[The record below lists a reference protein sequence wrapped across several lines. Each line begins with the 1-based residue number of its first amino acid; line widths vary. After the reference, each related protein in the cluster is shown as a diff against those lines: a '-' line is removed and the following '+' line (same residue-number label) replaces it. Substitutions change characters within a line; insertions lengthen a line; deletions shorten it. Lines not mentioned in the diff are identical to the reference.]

1 MTDATLWDY
10 ASEYPNAPG
19 FRRARTSRAAAEAM
33 KVKDK
38 PLRVKVLEL
47 LKAGNEL
54 TADEIADRLGE
65 TVLAIRPR
73 VSQIKRQG
81 LIFDTGKTRPNISGI
96 RASVWSAF

>member
-10 ASEYPNAPG
+10 ASKYPNAPAS
-19 FRRARTSRAAAEAM
+19 RNCPTSRAAAEAM

-38 PLRVKVLEL
+38 PLRIKVLEL

-73 VSQIKRQG
+73 VSQLKTLG

-96 RASVWSAF
+96 KASVWSAF